1 MLEAR
6 LDGQPDGARVVRAI
20 ITQGT
25 SIHPVFVRQGA
36 GAARRR
42 GWSQRGAARSV
53 FAPGAGAS
61 PVPSHPS
68 RLSHPVPRCP
78 TCLSLGPSSAPLR
91 SAAPAPR
98 ALSGRARPGRASR
111 ASAPLGSAARGG
123 ILALLSLTHSPGHR
137 QLPAL
142 GKLGNK
148 KSLPF
153 EHWSGWGSGF
163 WCSSK
168 RFGGSAVSAA
178 PALLSGKA
186 KGSRTKRLVA

>member
-1 MLEAR
+1 MGDLMEHELSVPLLLKGPPSTRFLCGRERALR
-6 LDGQPDGARVVRAI
+6 VGGDGASAE
-20 ITQGT
+20 QPAAFLHWG
-25 SIHPVFVRQGA
+25 PVQ
-36 GAARRR
+36 
-42 GWSQRGAARSV
+42 
-53 FAPGAGAS
+53 
-61 PVPSHPS
+61 VPSHPI
-68 RLSHPVPRCP
+68 HPVYPIP
-78 TCLSLGPSSAPLR
+78 SLGAPLACPSGRAPLR

-142 GKLGNK
+142 GKLGNT

-168 RFGGSAVSAA
+168 RFGGSAVSTA
-178 PALLSGKA
+178 PALLSEKA